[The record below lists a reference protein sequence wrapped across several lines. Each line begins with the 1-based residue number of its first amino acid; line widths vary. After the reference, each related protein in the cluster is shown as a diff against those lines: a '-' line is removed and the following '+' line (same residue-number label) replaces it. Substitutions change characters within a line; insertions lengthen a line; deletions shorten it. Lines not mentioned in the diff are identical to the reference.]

1 MPVGSHLSGVT
12 GATAYDC
19 SMEVRVTYDGLA
31 DAAYVYL
38 VAIGPGEVATTVAGE
53 GDAASVNLDF
63 DRDGRL
69 LGIEVLGASRWLPGD
84 VIEQA
89 ERIG

>member
-1 MPVGSHLSGVT
+1 
-12 GATAYDC
+12 
-19 SMEVRVTYDGLA
+19 MEVRVTYDGSA
-31 DAAYVYL
+31 DAAYIHL
-38 VAIGPGEVATTVAGE
+38 APIKADGVATTVSGE
-53 GDAASVNLDF
+53 GEAGSVNLDF

-69 LGIEVLGASRWLPGD
+69 LGIEVLAASRWLPRE